1 MKSPATSNFYCPSK
15 DKEINQGIYAL
26 LCVSPL
32 VKLSV
37 IIPTYNEEK
46 GIEETLKSISSQT
59 LPRSDYEIIVVDGG
73 STDRTVEIASKYADL
88 IVQQKSRG
96 VGGARNDGVA
106 VARGRIVIHTDADVI
121 VRSDWLKQILSHF
134 SSDIVAV
141 CGPDEPLE
149 SDAKYRILYSLINL
163 ISLFAYKIGIVW
175 TRGTNTAVLKD
186 VFLKVGGYTDYPLCD
201 DGELGLRLKK
211 IGKVIYSP
219 KIGVKM
225 SARRFK
231 KYGILRVVKEWIRG
245 DLMIFMGK
253 RTIGKYHKESY

>member
-1 MKSPATSNFYCPSK
+1 M
-15 DKEINQGIYAL
+15 
-26 LCVSPL
+26 

-46 GIEETLKSISSQT
+46 GIEKTLRSISSQT

-73 STDRTVEIASKYADL
+73 SVDRTVEIASKYADL
-88 IVQQKSRG
+88 ILQQKSKG
-96 VGGARNDGVA
+96 VGGARNDGVE
-106 VARGRIVIHTDADVI
+106 VARGRVIVHTDADVI
-121 VRSDWLKQILSHF
+121 VRSDWLHQILSHF
-134 SSDIVAV
+134 SSGVVAV

-149 SDAKYRILYSLINL
+149 PDPKYRTLYSLINL
-163 ISLFAYKIGIVW
+163 ISLFAYKLGIVW

-186 VFLKVGGYTDYPLCD
+186 AFLKVGGYTDYPLCD

-211 IGKVIYSP
+211 IGKVVYSP
-219 KIGVKM
+219 KISVKM

-231 KYGILRVVKEWIRG
+231 KYGILRVIKDWIKG

-253 RTIGKYHKESY
+253 RTFGKYHKESY